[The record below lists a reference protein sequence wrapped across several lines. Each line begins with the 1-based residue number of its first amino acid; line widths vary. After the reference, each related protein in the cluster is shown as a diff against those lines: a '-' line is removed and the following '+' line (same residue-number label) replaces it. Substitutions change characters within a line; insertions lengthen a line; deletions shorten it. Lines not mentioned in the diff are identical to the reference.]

1 MGYRF
6 LPRLLAHVLAV
17 GALGLWAGLA
27 SAQPTPSEKARVAE
41 MAGAISELMS
51 SLEQRAADYPA
62 FLDQLEQG
70 LVDIEQAD
78 AKVAELIDQLRMA
91 TEQMQD
97 GSEFDTAIDDYKQ
110 QTTALIAEAEA
121 SNNKI
126 IKAEVPNL
134 QGVLEGLNSDDEAR
148 ARTVI
153 EARNLIRTLEENRE
167 AIAFFIKA
175 DSVQRAAE
183 LIRANVVDFSEIIDA
198 GKDVAS
204 RLLDETA
211 P

>member
-1 MGYRF
+1 MAQRI
-6 LPRLLAHVLAV
+6 LSRLIAAL
-17 GALGLWAGLA
+17 ALGLWSGLA
-27 SAQPTPSEKARVAE
+27 LAQPAPSEKQRVAE
-41 MAGAISELMS
+41 MAASISELMT
-51 SLEQRAADYPA
+51 SLEDRAAEYPV

-78 AKVAELIDQLRMA
+78 ETVASLIDGLKTA
-91 TEQMQD
+91 TTQMED
-97 GSEFDTAIDDYKQ
+97 GSPFDTAIDDYKT
-110 QTTALIAEAEA
+110 QTIALMAEADA
-121 SNNKI
+121 SNNPM

-134 QGVLEGLNSDDEAR
+134 KTVLEGLEEDDEAR

-183 LIRANVVDFSEIIDA
+183 LIRANVVDFSEIIDS
-198 GKDVAS
+198 GKSVAS
-204 RLLDETA
+204 RLLDETS

>member
-1 MGYRF
+1 MPRRF
-6 LPRLLAHVLAV
+6 LSRLLTVT
-17 GALGLWAGLA
+17 ALGLWSGLA

-41 MAGAISELMS
+41 MAGAINELMT
-51 SLEQRAADYPA
+51 SLEQRAEDYPA

-70 LVDIEQAD
+70 LVSIDEAD
-78 AKVAELIDQLRMA
+78 ATVAELIENLSNA
-91 TEQMQD
+91 TAQMED
-97 GSEFDTAIDDYKQ
+97 GSEFDTAIDDYKT
-110 QTTALIAEAEA
+110 QTTELIAEAEA
-121 SNNKI
+121 SNNSI

-134 QGVLEGLNSDDEAR
+134 QAVLEGLEEDDEAR

-183 LIRANVVDFSEIIDA
+183 LIRANVVDFSEIIDS
-198 GKDVAS
+198 GKMVAS
-204 RLLDETA
+204 NLLDETS